1 MHGNILNFFFSLRY
15 TDKMF
20 AFVPGKDV
28 LLFLAKIQKKI
39 ISVFN
44 SNRPAKFFAAPVFP
58 LWAFFDFAF
67 LEKIIS
73 CEFLEPVFKDEKFIF
88 PVKIISLKDEKEK
101 LINLE
106 IVFGKILGE
115 IKSSLEFHLDSDEIK
130 NCFPYKIRVFKIG
143 NVLVQDNNWQLFDE
157 KWCKCQPLS

>member
-1 MHGNILNFFFSLRY
+1 MCIR
-15 TDKMF
+15 D
-20 AFVPGKDV
+20 
-28 LLFLAKIQKKI
+28 
-39 ISVFN
+39 
-44 SNRPAKFFAAPVFP
+44 R
-58 LWAFFDFAF
+58 
-67 LEKIIS
+67 
-73 CEFLEPVFKDEKFIF
+73 
-88 PVKIISLKDEKEK
+88 

>member
-39 ISVFN
+39 ISAFN

-67 LEKIIS
+67 PEKIIS
-73 CEFLEPVFKDEKFIF
+73 CEFL
-88 PVKIISLKDEKEK
+88 EK

>member
-39 ISVFN
+39 ISAFN

-67 LEKIIS
+67 PEKIIS
-73 CEFLEPVFKDEKFIF
+73 CEFLEPVF
-88 PVKIISLKDEKEK
+88 KDEKEK

>member
-67 LEKIIS
+67 PEKIIS

-106 IVFGKILGE
+106 IVFGKIL
-115 IKSSLEFHLDSDEIK
+115 DEIK

>member
-1 MHGNILNFFFSLRY
+1 
-15 TDKMF
+15 MF

-67 LEKIIS
+67 PEKIIS

-106 IVFGKILGE
+106 IVFGKILG
-115 IKSSLEFHLDSDEIK
+115 
-130 NCFPYKIRVFKIG
+130 
-143 NVLVQDNNWQLFDE
+143 
-157 KWCKCQPLS
+157 

>member
-1 MHGNILNFFFSLRY
+1 
-15 TDKMF
+15 MF

-44 SNRPAKFFAAPVFP
+44 SNRPAKIFAAPVFP
-58 LWAFFDFAF
+58 LWAFFDFA
-67 LEKIIS
+67 
-73 CEFLEPVFKDEKFIF
+73 F

-115 IKSSLEFHLDSDEIK
+115 IKSSLEFHIDSDEIK

>member
-67 LEKIIS
+67 PEKIIS

-88 PVKIISLKDEKEK
+88 PVKIISLKDVDNRTYIRYYNNK
-101 LINLE
+101 
-106 IVFGKILGE
+106 
-115 IKSSLEFHLDSDEIK
+115 
-130 NCFPYKIRVFKIG
+130 RVFEMKEEEWR
-143 NVLVQDNNWQLFDE
+143 V
-157 KWCKCQPLS
+157 